1 MTLGEKGS
9 VFFNKE
15 EAFYQNS
22 FKVDVVDTTG
32 AGDTFCGYF
41 LAGVARGN
49 RYEDCLKEASAA
61 SAIAVTR
68 KGAAAGIPERKEVL
82 KFLRQ

>member
-1 MTLGEKGS
+1 MNGK
-9 VFFNKE
+9 
-15 EAFYQNS
+15 
-22 FKVDVVDTTG
+22 TG
-32 AGDTFCGYF
+32 GHIEVE
-41 LAGVARGN
+41 L
-49 RYEDCLKEASAA
+49 EEASAA

>member
-1 MTLGEKGS
+1 MWIFSCGGS
-9 VFFNKE
+9 
-15 EAFYQNS
+15 
-22 FKVDVVDTTG
+22 TG
-32 AGDTFCGYF
+32 NG
-41 LAGVARGN
+41 
-49 RYEDCLKEASAA
+49 YEDCLKEASAA